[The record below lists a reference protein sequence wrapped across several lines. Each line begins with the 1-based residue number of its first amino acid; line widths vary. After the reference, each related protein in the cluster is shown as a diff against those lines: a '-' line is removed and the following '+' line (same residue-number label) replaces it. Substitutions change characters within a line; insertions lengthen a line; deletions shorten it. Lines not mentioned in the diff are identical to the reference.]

1 LSNPEIVYGYFQ
13 LVEQLTEN
21 YLDQMLATEVFPHI
35 VDLAVA
41 SLLNVQDRE
50 AERAVLMFLKQIVRH
65 PSSQLKV
72 PEILKSLLMV
82 SYIILLK
89 RIKTTKAKQLMISIC
104 NFN

>member
-1 LSNPEIVYGYFQ
+1 MFIKDLLSNPEIVYGYFQ

-65 PSSQLKV
+65 PSSHIKV

-82 SYIILLK
+82 MIDN
-89 RIKTTKAKQLMISIC
+89 TK
-104 NFN
+104 